1 MRTLFLSVAAVAL
14 FAGPALAQT
23 ASPAASPAPAPA
35 PLQIEIPELDRVT
48 ADPTCGGRAYLV
60 QQATCVT
67 TTQTNIGP
75 AVDAYSAAFSQ
86 QGWLAAGGR
95 ENLVVYVKRRETGG
109 CDGFQMMAFADDAQ
123 TEGPDA
129 PAWLAFAPIPGDV
142 CATTTPPTPAAPAAA
157 NP

>member
-1 MRTLFLSVAAVAL
+1 MRTLFLIASAAAL
-14 FAGPALAQT
+14 FAAPALAQT
-23 ASPAASPAPAPA
+23 AAPAAAST

-48 ADPTCGGRAYLV
+48 ADPTCGGKAYLV

-95 ENLVVYVKRRETGG
+95 ENLVVYVKRRATGG

-142 CATTTPPTPAAPAAA
+142 CASMTSPAPAAPPAA